1 MKDIVD
7 VNIAGIAFKLDAEAF
22 ALLDGYLYK
31 IRERY
36 GSSPDGNEILEDIE
50 ARIAELILSQQDAG
64 TVVRKPLVESAIH
77 QLGAPEEFAEMA
89 PEEERADEASVPP
102 PYRPEKLA
110 RRLYRNP
117 EGRKLGGICSGLGA
131 YFNAD
136 VTLIR
141 LLFLLPFFLMT
152 FFYAI
157 GWHDSGKAMNALF
170 VAGLFLYILLWIVI
184 PKARTPRQKLE
195 MKGEKI
201 TTSRIEQTFRE
212 EFARTA
218 PNTDARTQVRHERN
232 ASVFAE
238 LVSVLG
244 KILLFLVKALVA
256 FFALIL
262 SVAIIAVLVAIVSAI
277 AGSVW
282 FLSPDLHFPYPG
294 WTLTVGGL
302 IVLLPLLLLLYGFLK
317 VLFGF
322 RSSKAF
328 LSSVTVIWIIALVF
342 GTVIWIKNVQQGN
355 FAREKWFPQTEHR
368 EHDPKPSEPKT
379 ELLSVPFELSGP
391 VLYVEPLDSLAADT
405 ALRKIPIK
413 LRTGKSSYKKPTV
426 VIRGKDTV
434 DRPDFLVRN
443 DTLFVNPTVG
453 DRERHETEFN
463 VYLPKGTETRVNP
476 LLDYNEYLEKK

>member
-277 AGSVW
+277 AGSVS
-282 FLSPDLHFPYPG
+282 FLGPDLHFPYPA
-294 WTLTVGGL
+294 WTLTDGGL
-302 IVLLPLLLLLYGFLK
+302 IVLLPLLLLLYG
-317 VLFGF
+317 
-322 RSSKAF
+322 
-328 LSSVTVIWIIALVF
+328 
-342 GTVIWIKNVQQGN
+342 
-355 FAREKWFPQTEHR
+355 H
-368 EHDPKPSEPKT
+368 
-379 ELLSVPFELSGP
+379 
-391 VLYVEPLDSLAADT
+391 LDHCAS
-405 ALRKIPIK
+405 
-413 LRTGKSSYKKPTV
+413 
-426 VIRGKDTV
+426 
-434 DRPDFLVRN
+434 VRN
-443 DTLFVNPTVG
+443 GHLDQERPTGEFRPGKMVSTNG
-453 DRERHETEFN
+453 TPGTRPETERTENRIAVGAVRAFRAGA
-463 VYLPKGTETRVNP
+463 LCGTARFPGGGYRSAEDSDQTPNREVF
-476 LLDYNEYLEKK
+476 L